1 MAAAA
6 PYVKRASSPSCIP
19 ATSARV
25 QAALEA
31 HAIRYPNAK
40 TIAVS
45 VLRAS
50 TLEVLGPIFVD
61 PCAALIR

>member
-1 MAAAA
+1 MTATA
-6 PYVKRASSPSCIP
+6 PYVRQTSPPSWIP

-31 HAIRYPNAK
+31 HSIRYPNAK